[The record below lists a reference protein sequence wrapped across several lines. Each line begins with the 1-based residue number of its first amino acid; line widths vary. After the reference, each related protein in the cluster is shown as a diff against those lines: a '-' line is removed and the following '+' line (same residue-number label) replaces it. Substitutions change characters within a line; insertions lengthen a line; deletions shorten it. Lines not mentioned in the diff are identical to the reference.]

1 MELRRTSLLVAELN
15 ELGISASSEES
26 CARSFLSPGEAIV
39 SCRVGMRHFARPAD
53 SHFLNLAPMDLAH
66 YLPMLLDDRP
76 LPLTAPGWIFEIM
89 YDGYRLTAMF
99 GDGECR
105 LRTRGGANAT
115 AWFPEIAKS
124 LASVRGGPYVVDGEI
139 SSCVDLSKKASA
151 PASMHASRI
160 ESVG

>member
-1 MELRRTSLLVAELN
+1 
-15 ELGISASSEES
+15 
-26 CARSFLSPGEAIV
+26 
-39 SCRVGMRHFARPAD
+39 MRHFARPAD

-139 SSCVDLSKKASA
+139 DLGRSDFNRLHARARRRRWFEGCDPVGYAVFDLMVDHGIDITQNTLLQRKALLANYWTLA
-151 PASMHASRI
+151 PTMCWP
-160 ESVG
+160 